1 MTARTGA
8 VGMLAVALGALLA
21 GCAPSPTAQLD
32 LDDVATE
39 RHERLE
45 GRVEVLLESHAEYL
59 LSRWPSVQL
68 PEHDVEAWLEPGQW
82 QLVFARCIYEAT
94 GLTDVPTEQT
104 DGARALDLATYSC
117 ESRFPPPSLA
127 VNDPGP
133 IEVAWVTEYVR
144 VGLPSCLRRSGVH
157 APPVPEGPFAIVSG
171 GVTPGWDPYA
181 AARGNAAE
189 RARLSALC
197 PHPSTLLE
205 SVPRLP
211 TGESDAARP

>member
-8 VGMLAVALGALLA
+8 VGMLAVALGVLLA
-21 GCAPSPTAQLD
+21 GCAPAPATQLD
-32 LDDVATE
+32 LGDVATE
-39 RHERLE
+39 RYERLE
-45 GRVEVLLESHAEYL
+45 SRVEVLLESHAEYL

-68 PEHDVEAWLEPGQW
+68 PEHEVEAWLEPGQW

-94 GLTDVPTEQT
+94 GQTDEVMGQS

-127 VNDPGP
+127 INDPGP

-157 APPVPEGPFAIVSG
+157 PPPAPEGPFAILSG

-197 PHPSTLLE
+197 PHPSSLLE
-205 SVPRLP
+205 SIPRLP
-211 TGESDAARP
+211 TDETDAAGP

>member
-8 VGMLAVALGALLA
+8 VGMLAVALGALA

-32 LDDVATE
+32 LDDVAAE

-157 APPVPEGPFAIVSG
+157 APPVPDGPFAIVSG

-211 TGESDAARP
+211 TGESDAAGP

>member
-1 MTARTGA
+1 MTGRTGA
-8 VGMLAVALGALLA
+8 VGMLVVTLGVLLA
-21 GCAPSPTAQLD
+21 GCAPPPTAQLD

-45 GRVEVLLESHAEYL
+45 SRVEVLLESHAEYL

-68 PEHDVEAWLEPGQW
+68 SEHEVEAWLEPGQW

-94 GLTDVPTEQT
+94 GLTDGATEQT

-133 IEVAWVTEYVR
+133 IEVAWVTQYVR

-197 PHPSTLLE
+197 PHPSSLLE

-211 TGESDAARP
+211 TGESDAAGP

>member
-1 MTARTGA
+1 MTSRTGA
-8 VGMLAVALGALLA
+8 VGMLVVALGVILA
-21 GCAPSPTAQLD
+21 GCAPAPTTQLD

-45 GRVEVLLESHAEYL
+45 SRVEVLLESHAEYL
-59 LSRWPSVQL
+59 RSRWPSVQL
-68 PEHDVEAWLEPGQW
+68 PEQEVEAWLEPGQW

-94 GLTDVPTEQT
+94 GLTDEAMGQI

-127 VNDPGP
+127 VDDPGP

-144 VGLPSCLRRSGVH
+144 VALPSCLRRSGVH
-157 APPVPEGPFAIVSG
+157 APPAPEGPFAIISG

-197 PHPSTLLE
+197 PHPSSLLE
-205 SVPRLP
+205 SIPRLP
-211 TGESDAARP
+211 TAETGAAGP